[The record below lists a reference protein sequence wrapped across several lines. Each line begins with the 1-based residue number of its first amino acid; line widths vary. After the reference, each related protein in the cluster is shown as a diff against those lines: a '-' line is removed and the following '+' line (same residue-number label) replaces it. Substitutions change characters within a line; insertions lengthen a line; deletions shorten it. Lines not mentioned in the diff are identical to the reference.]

1 MFAFETIKNVLKQNI
16 QINYLKYVPMYDNH
30 ERIKNREWCTLNE
43 LQISCT
49 HLSKKKNNIT
59 DVIDDVLSSH
69 IQILLIDNSQ
79 YVKPCDLC

>member
-16 QINYLKYVPMYDNH
+16 QINYVKYVPMYDNH

-49 HLSKKKNNIT
+49 HLSKTK
-59 DVIDDVLSSH
+59 
-69 IQILLIDNSQ
+69 
-79 YVKPCDLC
+79 

>member
-16 QINYLKYVPMYDNH
+16 QINYVKYVPMYDNH

-49 HLSKKKNNIT
+49 HLSKTKKQHYRRNWWC
-59 DVIDDVLSSH
+59 SF
-69 IQILLIDNSQ
+69 
-79 YVKPCDLC
+79 KPYPNFAHW